1 MSIYNQIE
9 ADDRIADAVWF
20 FKGMAA
26 AARDEDS
33 AAQVNALAENLGL
46 VRRWLAD
53 IGDGDQRLLGRHEG
67 DLRVILAEH
76 EFEKMVDAIRGKP
89 TQEDINLALPLINP
103 ICQQFD
109 FERKRFAGRYDP
121 EVLF

>member
-1 MSIYNQIE
+1 MSIFNQID
-9 ADDRIADAVWF
+9 ADDRIADAIWF

-26 AARDEDS
+26 AARDEDTAS
-33 AAQVNALAENLGL
+33 QVNALAESLGE
-46 VRRWLAD
+46 VRRWMAD

-89 TQEDINLALPLINP
+89 TQEDINLALPLIGP
-103 ICQQFD
+103 ICEQLN

-121 EVLF
+121 EVPF